1 MILNIYKPI
10 GPTSFSV
17 VKSIKSITYEKK
29 VGHGGTLDP
38 FADGVLIIATGKDT
52 KSLANVAS
60 EKKTYIASLKLGT
73 KTDTLDIEGKIT
85 ENCNI
90 PKINR
95 EKITTV
101 FNTFLGWS
109 NQIPPMY
116 SAKRI
121 NGQRLYKLAR
131 KNIEIKRNPN
141 KVYIESL
148 SLISFDKSIIRF
160 KVSCSKGTYIRVLG
174 SDIAERL
181 GTVGHLSRLTR
192 TRIGNFCIGNSL
204 KIEKFRS
211 VWKSSG
217 T

>member
-10 GPTSFSV
+10 GRTSFSV
-17 VKSIKSITYEKK
+17 VKSIKNITDEKK

-52 KSLANVAS
+52 KSLYNVAN

-85 ENCNI
+85 ENCKI

-95 EKITTV
+95 QKITTV
-101 FNTFLGWS
+101 FNTFLGWT

-131 KNIEIKRNPN
+131 KNIEIKRNPTKIN
-141 KVYIESL
+141 IEKL
-148 SLISFDKSIIRF
+148 SLIFFDKSIIRF

-181 GTVGHLSRLTR
+181 GTIGHLSSLTR
-192 TRIGNFCIGNSL
+192 TRIGNFCIGDSL

-211 VWKSSG
+211 VWKSSQ

>member
-1 MILNIYKPI
+1 
-10 GPTSFSV
+10 
-17 VKSIKSITYEKK
+17 
-29 VGHGGTLDP
+29 
-38 FADGVLIIATGKDT
+38 
-52 KSLANVAS
+52 
-60 EKKTYIASLKLGT
+60 
-73 KTDTLDIEGKIT
+73 
-85 ENCNI
+85 
-90 PKINR
+90 
-95 EKITTV
+95 
-101 FNTFLGWS
+101 
-109 NQIPPMY
+109 MY